1 MARTQIRHETAQPIA
16 APPAAAA
23 PRSVTCYRVARLD
36 LAAGPILCLV
46 RGLSEDVATLDID
59 VPFATQSA
67 AGLQIAGHRLDGAL
81 VRIGDG
87 KAEFRADAP
96 IEIDQILADP
106 SMIASAGQR
115 ALPRVKVDAR
125 ARIDAGVHRLAARV
139 RDISTDGVKIFT
151 EELLATG
158 DAVRVVL
165 KGIESPMSGTVRWC
179 RGDYAGIEFAQRL
192 PIGRLNAW
200 LSRQGAGDDDERDW
214 APPVISKS

>member
-1 MARTQIRHETAQPIA
+1 MARTQIRQETAKPIA
-16 APPAAAA
+16 VRPVAGA

-67 AGLQIAGHRLDGAL
+67 AGLQIAGHRLHGAL

-106 SMIASAGQR
+106 STIASAGPR
-115 ALPRVKVDAR
+115 ALPRVEVDVR
-125 ARIDAGVHRLAARV
+125 ARIDAGGHRLAARV

-165 KGIESPMSGTVRWC
+165 KGIDSPMPGTVRWC

-200 LSRQGAGDDDERDW
+200 LSRQGADDDDERDW
-214 APPVISKS
+214 TPPIISKS